1 MSSECIICALARSDL
16 IPPYVAGVGLGEGTS
31 ASMQPARG
39 PFQPGLL
46 TPTRSSAAFAAGRLI
61 PVATLAL
68 RVVRDGDG
76 AVLRPGPFVS
86 FCPPYRDGPNT
97 KHWAC
102 FLLPPSN
109 IGSDECGGREP
120 FRFRFFGHL
129 TVWNGGHVRTE
140 SELMY
145 RARSP
150 GGWRTLRI
158 AAGSCLHC
166 CPECVQLRTD
176 RLGCWLVDIPA
187 VTPPATSAPWA
198 FDAKARARCI
208 RNANPVVP
216 TCCTHVA
223 LCAPTCP
230 PPRPPGTSGPL
241 SSGGPLNFPN
251 VLHFLQVR
259 TATSIAVISRPIPP
273 GYRHCVML
281 PQLCHPPKVL
291 PPPTASTTTTAFF
304 YRVPQIGPPIGKALS
319 KTQIVLTL
327 RHCT

>member
-97 KHWAC
+97 KLWAC
-102 FLLPPSN
+102 ILLPPSN
-109 IGSDECGGREP
+109 IGSDGRGRLSP

-129 TVWNGGHVRTE
+129 TVWNTGGHVRTE

-187 VTPPATSAPWA
+187 VTPPATSAPGPSTPKRVLVA
-198 FDAKARARCI
+198 FGMLTPWYQPAVPTWRFAHRPVHPHDHQAPPARC
-208 RNANPVVP
+208 RRGDPSTSR
-216 TCCTHVA
+216 TCCTF
-223 LCAPTCP
+223 C
-230 PPRPPGTSGPL
+230 R
-241 SSGGPLNFPN
+241 
-251 VLHFLQVR
+251 
-259 TATSIAVISRPIPP
+259 
-273 GYRHCVML
+273 Y
-281 PQLCHPPKVL
+281 VL
-291 PPPTASTTTTAFF
+291 PPPS
-304 YRVPQIGPPIGKALS
+304 L
-319 KTQIVLTL
+319 
-327 RHCT
+327 